1 MKIIDVINLFY
12 YDNNPAELYNKLFS
26 LKKDSFEVDEKIV
39 IVHPDTDY
47 YYFNC
52 PIGFAI
58 NNLFN
63 CWKEADLPFNTML
76 LIANHSHLS
85 QAIKSYYKINE
96 YDHPTVISEFFNYDT
111 IQRNLTEPFTNPIDI
126 TYPAVCFNGGAQRP
140 HRIKI
145 YQYLKKYNLLDCV
158 RTNFGSV
165 IAIEN
170 ELKGQNIPNSKQAV
184 NTAASR
190 NLDTADIIITQP
202 VRINLTGFKFT
213 TNQQINELHTVP
225 LDPHQD
231 TVLARNKIKDVY
243 HLFFMDVI
251 SETMFDSPHVFISE
265 KTIRAIANKKPFI
278 MYNAAN
284 TLEYLHSFGFKTFS
298 DFWDESYDTIQDYEE
313 RFLAT
318 SELVKTIS
326 LKPIDELR
334 EMYYNM
340 QEILNYNVKVLK
352 EQEKKCLE
360 LFRPIT
366 KFAKK

>member
-12 YDNNPAELYNKLFS
+12 YDDKPAELYDKLFS
-26 LKKDSFEVDEKIV
+26 LKKDRFETDEKIV
-39 IVHPDTDY
+39 VVHPDTDY

-63 CWKEADLPFNTML
+63 CWKEADLPFSVMI

-85 QAIKSYYKINE
+85 EAIKSYYKINE
-96 YDHPTVISEFFNYDT
+96 YDQPTVISEFFNYDT
-111 IQRNLTEPFTNPIDI
+111 IRKNLVEPFPHAINI
-126 TYPAVCFNGGAQRP
+126 TYPAVCFNSGVQRP
-140 HRIKI
+140 HRYKI
-145 YQYLKKYNLLDCV
+145 SQYLKKHDLLDCV

-165 IAIEN
+165 ITIEN
-170 ELKGQNIPNSKQAV
+170 GPKKQNIPNSKQAV

-190 NLDTADIIITQP
+190 NLDTADIITTQP
-202 VRINLTGFKFT
+202 FRINLTEFKFT
-213 TNQQINELHTVP
+213 TNQQIIELHNIP
-225 LDPHQD
+225 LEPHQD
-231 TVLARNKIKDVY
+231 TVLARNKVEDVY

-251 SETMFDSPHVFISE
+251 SETVFNSPHVFISE

-298 DFWDESYDTIQDYEE
+298 NFWDESYDTIQDYEE

-318 SELVKTIS
+318 SELVKTIA

-340 QEILNYNVKVLK
+340 QEILNYNVKILR